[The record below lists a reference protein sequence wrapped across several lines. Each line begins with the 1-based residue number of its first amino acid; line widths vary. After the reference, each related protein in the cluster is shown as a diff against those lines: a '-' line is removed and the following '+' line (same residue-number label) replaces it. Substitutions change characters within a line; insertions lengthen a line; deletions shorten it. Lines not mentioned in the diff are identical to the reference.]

1 MRLDDARRSGGL
13 LAARR
18 ADTWR
23 GGVGPT
29 VPNPDPAVLTPRGA
43 TAAATGS
50 HRLPRTTRDRNPFV
64 ICCQPRSAPTRCT
77 VGFEQVFSGRGVAEV
92 TGPWSGRRA
101 LSQYQPLDWKEDHA
115 PHGVEYRPAM

>member
-1 MRLDDARRSGGL
+1 MTPVGSGGL

-23 GGVGPT
+23 GGAGPT
-29 VPNPDPAVLTPRGA
+29 VPNPDPAVLPPRGA

-50 HRLPRTTRDRNPFV
+50 HRKSRTTRDRNLFV
-64 ICCQPRSAPTRCT
+64 TCCQPPVAAARCT
-77 VGFEQVFSGRGVAEV
+77 VGCEQVLSGPGVAEV
-92 TGPWSGRRA
+92 TARWSGPRGW
-101 LSQYQPLDWKEDHA
+101 SQYQPLDWKADHA